1 MAVNVDIEPNKNL
14 SFLWASLN
22 RRKNGENL
30 PWFLLEGSSRSGK
43 TWAII
48 SFLAIL
54 CMKPKIIGKDSIV
67 VRAYRND
74 GTTCRDTI
82 VADFIEIM
90 TWQFG
95 GEGRNGQWVSAFDSA
110 GTWNKSTL
118 TYTFTNGSSFS
129 FHGASDPQKLQG
141 KKATISWFNEAME
154 ISYDAQ
160 FQISVRTTFLK
171 IADWNPSQTD
181 HWVFDTVMTQ
191 GSVYAYCHSTYSDN
205 IDNLTPEQVYEIEK
219 TKPTPENIAR
229 GTVDAFKW
237 LVYGEGKR
245 GVRENLVF
253 ERSRWDVIDDAD
265 FPSHSVC
272 QRYGYGLDFGFSQD
286 PTALL
291 DCALH
296 NDVVYLRQLVYK
308 RGLLVGRSY
317 DNPDIPSVVGLM
329 SDLEVSKSLR
339 IHADQSAA
347 EAIAQIRVAGYNIR
361 GTAKGKGS
369 ILAGIDLL
377 KQHRIMICRSSQDI
391 IKEFENYAF
400 IKKPNGEITD
410 VPEDCNNHAID
421 AARYWALDNLSPSV
435 LGMSDAH
442 SFRPISRSSNDWE
455 GM

>member
-1 MAVNVDIEPNKNL
+1 MAVNVDVQPNKNL

-22 RRKNGENL
+22 RRRGGENL

-48 SFLAIL
+48 SFLAVL
-54 CMKPKIIGKDSIV
+54 CMQPNIIGLDKIV

-90 TWQFG
+90 TRQFG

-118 TYTFTNGSSFS
+118 TYTFDNGSTFS
-129 FHGASDPQKLQG
+129 FHGASDPQKLHG

-160 FQISVRTTFLK
+160 FQISLRTTFLK

-181 HWVFDTVMTQ
+181 HWIFDSVMVKD
-191 GSVYAYCHSTYSDN
+191 SPYAYCHSTYSDN
-205 IDNLTPEQVYEIEK
+205 IDNLTAEQVAEIEK

-229 GTVDAFKW
+229 GTADAFKW

-253 ERSRWDVIDDAD
+253 ERWRWDVIDDAE
-265 FPSHSVC
+265 FPAQSVC
-272 QRYGYGLDFGFSQD
+272 QRYGFGLDFGFSQD
-286 PTALL
+286 PTALIE
-291 DCALH
+291 CALQ
-296 NDVVYLRQLVYK
+296 NDVIFLRQLIYK

-317 DNPDIPSVVGLM
+317 DNPNVPSVVGFM
-329 SDLEVSKSLR
+329 GDLGVSKSAR
-339 IHADQSAA
+339 IHADQAAA
-347 EAIAQIRVAGYNIR
+347 ESIAQIRAAGFNIR
-361 GTAKGKGS
+361 GTAKGNGS

-377 KQHRIMICRSSQDI
+377 KQHRIFICRSSQDL

-400 IKKPNGEITD
+400 LKKSNGEITD
-410 VPEDCNNHAID
+410 EPEDRNNHGVD
-421 AARYWALDNLSPSV
+421 AARYWALDNLNANV
-435 LGMSDAH
+435 LGAGSPNMYKA
-442 SFRPISRSSNDWE
+442 IVRSSNDWE
-455 GM
+455 GF